1 MTLKPAAPGLQL
13 YEYMLVTE
21 IPEPQRLEIEKERLG
36 LTERYRI
43 QQPQTGRPNIS
54 LARFKAVKAMEEKI
68 LYRLQVIASA
78 EKPFTLELHDY
89 EGYPMHAIFI
99 QIANQQRV
107 LDLIKNLKKARALMK
122 AAGDEPHFMLDPQIA
137 LAGRLANDKYIEIM
151 KEYEHKKFTAGFIVD
166 NFLLLRRAADEQ
178 RYRLVKRFEL
188 GWLQVIEK
196 QGVLF

>member
-13 YEYMLVTE
+13 YEYMLVTD

-36 LTERYRI
+36 LTKRYRI
-43 QQPQTGRPNIS
+43 QQPQTGRPHIS

-68 LYRLQVIASA
+68 LYRLQIIAMK
-78 EKPFTLELHDY
+78 EKPFTLELQDY
-89 EGYPMHAIFI
+89 DGYPMHAVFI

-107 LDLIKNLKKARALMK
+107 LDLIKNLKKARPLMK

-137 LAGRLANDKYIEIM
+137 LAGRLENDKYIGIM
-151 KEYEHKKFTAGFIVD
+151 NEYEHKKFTAGFIVD
-166 NFLLLRRAADEQ
+166 AFLLLRRGEHEQ